1 MARLRE
7 ANIKHSQYATAM
19 EHLRHIYNIPEIVE
33 KTHEFIVEGKL
44 LHAHKKYVLS
54 FWVILWWGDDYLGGE
69 GW

>member
-1 MARLRE
+1 MGKFPELKEKMARLRE

-54 FWVILWWGDDYLGGE
+54 FWVILW
-69 GW
+69 